1 MVLNSRALKTMSESW
16 KSTKK
21 THLCTYLETE
31 TEALDWLQ
39 SRGKT
44 YYMFSSAQGKKQ
56 HEKLGVESRCCT
68 RACRN
73 DHSCSAQSCSL
84 LPVWKETANQNHGCV
99 GLVQGGRKGC
109 GLAGAHGCL
118 PALPVQMS
126 VAPFEVLEVLPC
138 KELLPRSVGHR
149 EEYRCRRSLWK
160 GSHIDPVV

>member
-1 MVLNSRALKTMSESW
+1 
-16 KSTKK
+16 
-21 THLCTYLETE
+21 
-31 TEALDWLQ
+31 
-39 SRGKT
+39 
-44 YYMFSSAQGKKQ
+44 MFSSAQGKKQ

-160 GSHIDPVV
+160 GSHTDPVV